1 VHDFFT
7 LPYFYRSDAQD
18 FFLQLTKKSELLFF
32 RRCQRE
38 VWEQGEIIAAG
49 CRRFHAAPD
58 SEGMLHIFAADYD
71 NNLALMLA
79 SGENIHKTSFMVKNS
94 ELPFLSAF
102 SANGDGCFFGGQSGR
117 LLHGAYSASGGW
129 VVNNFSTAPEAA
141 TPTGLVMD
149 RQGGSHLLL
158 HDRARHTLLYQH
170 SSQALGAGN
179 PLTLAQA
186 LGSGA
191 LSVIWLDTNQTVHVA
206 WYDSGADLISYCRKK
221 AGGWPH
227 GGWQPLQLLPVDF
240 TPQYLGFFWQEQS
253 VHLWV
258 AGESGRLQVCST
270 PDSQLL
276 PVGKDISGWQ
286 PLRIGALGINTLNF
300 TASLPPESWCFPL
313 ETAADVN
320 PAGESATD
328 EQGQLLLLHARQL
341 MEGRK
346 LLEARLQKK
355 EASLLQL
362 RQLLERAQE
371 SHDRQRQKWQE
382 QIRHLEGTVQKL
394 TEKLNT
400 DASVLPPLQAQCE
413 QLQSRLT
420 QTETEKRKLQA
431 EVFSLR
437 SKLGEA
443 QITASQL
450 REKVK
455 QLESDLESRKSV
467 WEKVAGLLH
476 KKPSGKD

>member
-1 VHDFFT
+1 
-7 LPYFYRSDAQD
+7 
-18 FFLQLTKKSELLFF
+18 
-32 RRCQRE
+32 
-38 VWEQGEIIAAG
+38 
-49 CRRFHAAPD
+49 
-58 SEGMLHIFAADYD
+58 
-71 NNLALMLA
+71 
-79 SGENIHKTSFMVKNS
+79 
-94 ELPFLSAF
+94 
-102 SANGDGCFFGGQSGR
+102 
-117 LLHGAYSASGGW
+117 
-129 VVNNFSTAPEAA
+129 
-141 TPTGLVMD
+141 
-149 RQGGSHLLL
+149 
-158 HDRARHTLLYQH
+158 
-170 SSQALGAGN
+170 
-179 PLTLAQA
+179 
-186 LGSGA
+186 
-191 LSVIWLDTNQTVHVA
+191 
-206 WYDSGADLISYCRKK
+206 
-221 AGGWPH
+221 
-227 GGWQPLQLLPVDF
+227 
-240 TPQYLGFFWQEQS
+240 
-253 VHLWV
+253 
-258 AGESGRLQVCST
+258 
-270 PDSQLL
+270 
-276 PVGKDISGWQ
+276 
-286 PLRIGALGINTLNF
+286 
-300 TASLPPESWCFPL
+300 
-313 ETAADVN
+313 
-320 PAGESATD
+320 
-328 EQGQLLLLHARQL
+328 